1 MSDDDNLMGLEIDL
15 EEETDAG
22 FDPEFD
28 DALDVDE
35 EVPVVEVEVDVDDAK
50 VDEADE
56 VKPPE
61 PATKRPATTDG
72 EDDDEV
78 DPDNLED
85 DLNTILRDRIA
96 AGDDLADE
104 DDADETDTGQ
114 PAEMLGTVTPR
125 RYDEWLCEGCFLLV
139 SKSQLGSRKDP
150 RCPSGEEICPSLDRL
165 GP

>member
-1 MSDDDNLMGLEIDL
+1 MSDDDNLMGLEIAL

-35 EVPVVEVEVDVDDAK
+35 EVLVVEVVVDVDVDDAE
-50 VDEADE
+50 VDE

-61 PATKRPATTDG
+61 RAPERPATTDG

-78 DPDNLED
+78 DADNLED

-104 DDADETDTGQ
+104 GDADETDTGQ

-125 RYDEWLCEGCFLLV
+125 RYDEWLCERCFLLV

>member
-1 MSDDDNLMGLEIDL
+1 MSDDDKPTGLDPNPEDDADGAFDPPFDDEIDA
-15 EEETDAG
+15 EEEVLV
-22 FDPEFD
+22 D
-28 DALDVDE
+28 DAAAEVDDAEVDE
-35 EVPVVEVEVDVDDAK
+35 EG
-50 VDEADE
+50 EAE
-56 VKPPE
+56 E
-61 PATKRPATTDG
+61 PKRAPKRPVTSDG

-78 DPDNLED
+78 DADNLED

-114 PAEMLGTVTPR
+114 PAEMLGSVTPR
-125 RYDEWLCEGCFLLV
+125 RDDEWLCEGCFLLI

>member
-61 PATKRPATTDG
+61 RATKRPATTDG

>member
-1 MSDDDNLMGLEIDL
+1 MSDDDNLMGLDLDL
-15 EEETDAG
+15 EDESEGD
-22 FDPEFD
+22 FDPEFEEELEAEEDPLGDIEEEDEKDKED
-28 DALDVDE
+28 DT
-35 EVPVVEVEVDVDDAK
+35 
-50 VDEADE
+50 
-56 VKPPE
+56 PE
-61 PATKRPATTDG
+61 RNTKRPTTSDP
-72 EDDDEV
+72 EFDDEV

-96 AGDDLADE
+96 AGDDLAADDDTDE
-104 DDADETDTGQ
+104 ADSGQ

-139 SKSQLGSRKDP
+139 SKSQLGSRRDP